1 MNILIVDDEV
11 LVLSLI
17 KRCIDWKALGIEETF
32 YAYNAKEAR
41 SLVEEKEI
49 HIIVCD
55 IEMPQENGLHF
66 LQWVKESHPSIVKII
81 LTGFPDFQ
89 YAQNAL
95 EIGVFKYLLKPVSFE
110 QLTGAVSAAMKEVR
124 RKEQSGKETEKEVR
138 LPRKE
143 QGESSAKHSVKLV
156 KEYIEAHY
164 AEDISRQ
171 DIEEQVHMNEDYINR
186 IFKQETG
193 YTLVQYIQYYR
204 ILIAK
209 RLIREQHC
217 SITEAGKLVGFDSPS
232 YFTKIFKK
240 WTNITP
246 NEYCMKHQTNDLD
259 K

>member
-17 KRCIDWKALGIEETF
+17 RRCINWNKLGIEETF
-32 YAYNAKEAR
+32 YAYNAMEAR
-41 SLVEEKEI
+41 RLMEEKNI
-49 HIIVCD
+49 HIVVCD

-66 LQWVKESHPSIVKII
+66 LRWVKDNYPGTIKII

-89 YAQNAL
+89 YAQDAID
-95 EIGVFKYLLKPVSFE
+95 IGVFKYLLKPVSFE
-110 QLTGAVSAAMKEVR
+110 KLSKAVTAAMSEVKPKEESER
-124 RKEQSGKETEKEVR
+124 VR
-138 LPRKE
+138 LPQKE
-143 QGESSAKHSVKLV
+143 SAESSAKLSVRKV

-209 RLIREQHC
+209 RLIKEQRC
-217 SITEAGKLVGFDSPS
+217 NITEAGKQVGFDSPA

-246 NEYCMKHQTNDLD
+246 YEYYLKHLD
-259 K
+259 

>member
-17 KRCIDWKALGIEETF
+17 RRCIDWNKLGIDETF
-32 YAYNAKEAR
+32 YAYNAMEAR
-41 SLVEEKEI
+41 RIVEEKDI

-66 LQWVKESHPSIVKII
+66 LRWVRDRYPAIIKII

-89 YAQNAL
+89 YAQDAID
-95 EIGVFKYLLKPVSFE
+95 IGVFKYLLKPVSFE
-110 QLTGAVSAAMKEVR
+110 KLSRAVTAAMNEVKPR
-124 RKEQSGKETEKEVR
+124 EEAQEVR
-138 LPRKE
+138 LLQKE
-143 QGESSAKHSVKLV
+143 NPESSAKHCVRTV

-171 DIEEQVHMNEDYINR
+171 DIEAQVHMNEDYINR

-217 SITEAGKLVGFDSPS
+217 NITEAGKQVGFDSPA

-246 NEYCMKHQTNDLD
+246 YEYYTKHTDL
-259 K
+259 